1 MTPLARRSTKVICT
15 IGPSCSTVEQL
26 RELMRIGMDV
36 ARLNFSHGS
45 CQDHLNTIAILQ
57 QLRAELH
64 QPLAIMVD
72 TKGPEIRVL
81 QHWQPQQFV
90 MGERTFLTDGNSKG
104 IPIDPVI
111 VLQYLRPG
119 MQVFFDDGLLHAQ
132 VVSVHPGMAEIEF
145 LNHGTLYPRK
155 GLNLPGCLAP
165 LPAITEQDRQDL
177 IAVAP
182 AGIDL
187 IAASFIR
194 SAAHVHEIRSCLT
207 GAGADTVRIIA
218 KIENEE
224 GINNFDEIVAAADG
238 IMIARGDLGVELP
251 IARIPRLQ
259 KLMIRKCVQSG
270 KPVVTA
276 TQMLDSMIRQPRPT
290 RAEASDVA
298 NAIIDGT
305 SAVMLSG
312 ETAAGAYPMEA
323 VSTMIDIIMD
333 AEKDIELSDTSA
345 QRQVRQY
352 DIPTAVCLAAVKTAY
367 SAAAKAIFVFTR
379 TGATARLISC
389 LRPTI
394 PIFAFTDCSTTYHQ
408 MALLWGII
416 PVFLEHME
424 DAGSAFSG
432 AVQLAQREEWIKL
445 GDQVVVVA
453 GMPFGVA
460 GTTNSMAVET
470 VGKIG
475 LRHGYGVGGR
485 VYGTLRPLEAALQQ
499 HDSIVL
505 LEAEQAHYVAQLP
518 KLMGAVLLSN
528 DGSPAVEQELFS
540 WARRFGATVICF
552 RGETL
557 DATLLGKA
565 VCLDPMHGVLIHGD
579 L

>member
-1 MTPLARRSTKVICT
+1 MLPVTRRSTKVICT
-15 IGPSCSTVEQL
+15 IGPSCSTIEQL

-45 CQDHLNTIAILQ
+45 SQGHLEIIAMLQ
-57 QLRAELH
+57 KLRDELQ

-72 TKGPEIRVL
+72 TKGPEIRVSAE
-81 QHWQPQQFV
+81 WQARQFM
-90 MGERTFLTDGNSKG
+90 MGERVCLTDGSTEG
-104 IPIDPVI
+104 IPIHPSLVI
-111 VLQYLRPG
+111 EYLRPG

-132 VVSVHPGMAEIEF
+132 VISVESSRAEIEF

-165 LPAITEQDRQDL
+165 LPAITDQDRHDL
-177 IAVAP
+177 LTVAP
-182 AGIDL
+182 AGID
-187 IAASFIR
+187 IVAASFIR
-194 SAAHVHEIRSCLT
+194 SAAHVHEIRHCLAT
-207 GAGADTVRIIA
+207 AGADQVKIIA

-224 GINNFDEIVAAADG
+224 GINHFDEIVAAADG

-259 KLMIRKCVQSG
+259 KLMIRKCIQAA

-323 VSTMIDIIMD
+323 VSTMIDIILD
-333 AEKDIELSDTSA
+333 AEKDIELSDISI
-345 QRQVRQY
+345 QRHIRQY
-352 DIPTAVCLAAVKTAY
+352 DIPTAICLAAVKTAY

-389 LRPTI
+389 LRPGI
-394 PIFAFTDCSTTYHQ
+394 AIFAFTDCYLTYNQ
-408 MALLWGII
+408 MALLCGII
-416 PVFLEHME
+416 PVLSDKME
-424 DAGSAFSG
+424 DASSALRG
-432 AVQLAQREEWIKL
+432 AVRLAQREGWVEL
-445 GDQVVVVA
+445 GEQVVVVA

-470 VGKIG
+470 IG
-475 LRHGYGVGGR
+475 RVALRQGYGVGGR
-485 VYGTLRPLEAALQQ
+485 VNGILRPVESAGLGL
-499 HDSIVL
+499 DSIVFL
-505 LEAEQAHYVAQLP
+505 RGVQQQALAKLPDVSGVVVLSESCSTEQKQ
-518 KLMGAVLLSN
+518 M
-528 DGSPAVEQELFS
+528 LFS
-540 WARRFGATVICF
+540 WAQQRGVTALCF
-552 RGETL
+552 SYAQL
-557 DATLLGKA
+557 DASLLGKA
-565 VCLDPMHGVLIHGD
+565 VCLDPIHGVLIQGD
-579 L
+579 M